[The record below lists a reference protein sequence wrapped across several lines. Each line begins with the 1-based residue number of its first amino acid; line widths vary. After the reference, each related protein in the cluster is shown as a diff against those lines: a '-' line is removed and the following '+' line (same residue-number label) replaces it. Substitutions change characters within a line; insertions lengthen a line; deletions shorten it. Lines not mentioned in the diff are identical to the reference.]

1 VEFLNGGGIASSIGD
16 PQELELRF
24 GVKQFKRFD
33 LGYLVFSDDWIIPSA
48 TAVLQSYR
56 CSPSFNT
63 EELNSALGLGS
74 ATGSELSE
82 ITLMGEIT
90 WREGNGEPTST
101 RTFLVVVENDVNRG
115 TEGIPISADPAYPA
129 PENVALVSSVV
140 RHDMAQTLTLTDKVR
155 ARQNIGVD
163 VFTVGPVHTGLG
175 YSALAAISTGT
186 GNTAVG
192 THATATLTSASE
204 TTAVGSETL
213 PYNNAS
219 GNTAV
224 GTQALTTCTTGISNT
239 AVGASALSS
248 ITGSTLSCAM
258 GYNAGRYITAG
269 GNTLV
274 GAKTGLSSSNT
285 GVSGQVNLTTGAS
298 NTIIGCNAGVNNAAR
313 KQANRCDFRSHAR

>member
-1 VEFLNGGGIASSIGD
+1 
-16 PQELELRF
+16 
-24 GVKQFKRFD
+24 
-33 LGYLVFSDDWIIPSA
+33 
-48 TAVLQSYR
+48 
-56 CSPSFNT
+56 
-63 EELNSALGLGS
+63 
-74 ATGSELSE
+74 
-82 ITLMGEIT
+82 
-90 WREGNGEPTST
+90 
-101 RTFLVVVENDVNRG
+101 VVVENDVNRG

-140 RHDMAQTLTLTDKVR
+140 RHDVAQTLTLTDKVR
-155 ARQNIGVD
+155 ARQNIGAD

-175 YSALAAISTGT
+175 YSALAALSTGT

-204 TTAVGSETL
+204 TTAVGSEAL
-213 PYNNAS
+213 RYNNAS

-269 GNTLV
+269 GNTMV
-274 GAKTGLSSSNT
+274 GAKTGLSYWNT
-285 GVSGQVNLTTGAS
+285 GVDGQVNLTTGAG
-298 NTIIGCNAGVNNAAR
+298 NTIIGCNAGVNNLAR
-313 KQANRCDFRSHAR
+313 KQVIVLGKDATALNDGELVLGAPLVGIRGGRTGTTPTGLTGAITAPANATTPVGWLEIRINGTLFKTPLYQ